1 MAQESSPLFAGT
13 VAGTL
18 RRPLGC
24 ALTLVARR
32 IPKHRSPGLGW
43 PLRGRALMTR
53 IPLGRPLLGKTRLAR
68 TPLVALLIHTVLLSV
83 ASPERLFHLGIA

>member
-1 MAQESSPLFAGT
+1 
-13 VAGTL
+13 
-18 RRPLGC
+18 
-24 ALTLVARR
+24 
-32 IPKHRSPGLGW
+32 
-43 PLRGRALMTR
+43 MTR